1 MNHPHEAGLQNNWQV
16 TNSDN
21 STGIAAKP
29 KEKLLKFIYIDITR
43 LGGRGRQTVNI
54 YIHSY
59 TGTLTPLVVHL
70 SICKL
75 RVSML
80 LFLLLLAWG
89 LPISCSTKDL
99 RHKLVRHK
107 SLFGQSRSHARSRV
121 SLSLT
126 LICFSPSLLSRQCC
140 DSNSLWASGK
150 TVSGASGSVL
160 CAGCCFTGRSLVYTA
175 HECGSG
181 SDTVTNLILITV
193 AFASLQILNCRR
205 VANFIEVAIATA
217 VVCRIGTQ
225 FYCHR
230 LCGY

>member
-1 MNHPHEAGLQNNWQV
+1 MNHPNERAGLQNSWQV

-21 STGIAAKP
+21 NTGIAAKP

-59 TGTLTPLVVHL
+59 SGTLAPLVVHL

-80 LFLLLLAWG
+80 LFPLLLAWG

-107 SLFGQSRSHARSRV
+107 SLFGQSRSHARSRLSLSV
-121 SLSLT
+121 SLS
-126 LICFSPSLLSRQCC
+126 FS
-140 DSNSLWASGK
+140 
-150 TVSGASGSVL
+150 
-160 CAGCCFTGRSLVYTA
+160 
-175 HECGSG
+175 
-181 SDTVTNLILITV
+181 
-193 AFASLQILNCRR
+193 FASLWQAAR
-205 VANFIEVAIATA
+205 VTVQLSLGIWQD
-217 VVCRIGTQ
+217 G
-225 FYCHR
+225 
-230 LCGY
+230 

>member
-1 MNHPHEAGLQNNWQV
+1 MNHPHGRAGLQNNWQV

-59 TGTLTPLVVHL
+59 TGTLAPLVVHL

-107 SLFGQSRSHARSRV
+107 SLFGLARSLS
-121 SLSLT
+121 SLALGLSFF
-126 LICFSPSLLSRQCC
+126 LILLLSGEPRC

-150 TVSGASGSVL
+150 TVSGASGAVL
-160 CAGCCFTGRSLVYTA
+160 CAGCCFAGRSLVYTA

-181 SDTVTNLILITV
+181 SDTVTDLILITV

-205 VANFIEVAIATA
+205 VANSTEVAAAAA
-217 VVCRIGTQ
+217 VQCRIGTQ
-225 FYCHR
+225 FDCHR
-230 LCGY
+230 LSGY